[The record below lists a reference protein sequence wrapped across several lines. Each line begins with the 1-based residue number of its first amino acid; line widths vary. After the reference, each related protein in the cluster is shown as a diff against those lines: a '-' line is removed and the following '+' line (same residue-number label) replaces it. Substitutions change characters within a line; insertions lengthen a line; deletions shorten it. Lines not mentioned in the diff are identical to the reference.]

1 MVSVGAGVN
10 ANAVTAEEA
19 LSDISRLDSETLCAV
34 KVWLPRGRGASHAH
48 WAGSAALAMRGL
60 ALTDTVIGAAVGLET
75 VMRSS
80 NSLRSKA
87 SRVAVRIAT
96 PEAVVAL
103 RVIS

>member
-1 MVSVGAGVN
+1 MVSVGAGAN

-19 LSDISRLDSETLCAV
+19 LSDISRFDRETLCAV
-34 KVWLPRGRGASHAH
+34 KVRLPPGRGGSHSH
-48 WAGSAALAMRGL
+48 LAGSAPLAMRGL
-60 ALTDTVIGAAVGLET
+60 ALTDTVTGAAVGLET

-80 NSLRSKA
+80 NSLRSNA
-87 SRVAVRIAT
+87 SRVAVWIAT